1 MRRPLLFLL
10 ISGMLISCGDEPANY
25 DPEAHE
31 GAVTAKVE
39 DPKEGT
45 HVEGIAYNAD
55 SMALKA
61 LILYSRANIYTY
73 CSGEIERIAEKDP
86 KTYEGEGLHTLYRF
100 QLTQDKLDSLAYYG
114 IKPGD
119 ISKDDRSK
127 PIFLTGKND
136 LKAKG
141 IYEAAIVTLGN
152 IETSYPRLY
161 SYGCQ
166 NFLLTNK
173 PKIVS
178 SAITDQSTRYADYDV
193 EFVLASG
200 QAIYLSYSVKA
211 EHGQVYVD
219 LNKDDDQ

>member
-1 MRRPLLFLL
+1 MRRSLLVLL
-10 ISGMLISCGDEPANY
+10 CSGLLISCGDEPANY

-31 GAVTAKVE
+31 GTVTAKVE

-45 HVEGIAYNAD
+45 HVEGIAYNPEA
-55 SMALKA
+55 MALKA
-61 LILYSRANIYTY
+61 LIQYSRANIYAY
-73 CSGEIERIAEKDP
+73 CSGEIERITEKNA
-86 KTYEGEGLHTLYRF
+86 KAYEGDGLHTLYRF

-114 IKPGD
+114 IKPAD

-141 IYEAAIVTLGN
+141 IYEAAVVSLGN

-161 SYGCQ
+161 SYGCE
-166 NFLLTNK
+166 NFLQANK

-178 SAITDQSTRYADYDV
+178 SAITDQSTKYADYDV

-200 QAIYLSYSVKA
+200 QAIYLSYTVKA
-211 EHGQVYVD
+211 AHGQVYVE
-219 LNKDDDQ
+219 LNKDENQ